1 MHSAFIYR
9 YGHLTKVSLIVQ
21 RVKNPSA
28 LQETQEFWFHLWVR
42 KIPWRRPQQL
52 TPVFLLGKSHG
63 QRSQAGYTQQGHKES
78 DTTEQLFLSLVQLF
92 VTPWTVAHQASLSF
106 TISRS
111 LLKLMSIELEMS
123 SNHLVLGRP
132 LLLLPS
138 IFPSIRV
145 FRAFCLEQLDKTT
158 TKWASSYFIVSVGV
172 IASKLLYIEIYIFTN
187 YFSFF

>member
-1 MHSAFIYR
+1 MERSRNFNTACNFGTDQIFTLKMSNSCDKMS
-9 YGHLTKVSLIVQ
+9 GSLSS
-21 RVKNPSA
+21 N
-28 LQETQEFWFHLWVR
+28 FWFKLML
-42 KIPWRRPQQL
+42 IFTFGL
-52 TPVFLLGKSHG
+52 FIT
-63 QRSQAGYTQQGHKES
+63 RSDQFSTVTQSCPTFFTSWTAES
-78 DTTEQLFLSLVQLF
+78 
-92 VTPWTVAHQASLSF
+92 QASLSI
-106 TISRS
+106 TNSCS
-111 LLKLMSIELEMS
+111 PPKPMSIELVMS